1 MTTTN
6 ENYIYAEDDMG
17 VSCRFT
23 EEKGWEPLE
32 PSCLSCGARSDECN
46 CGKYILAEYIDEE
59 ESDDDDIEVLKN
71 EIKNQIIL
79 LWKDYDK
86 DGNMKDIIE
95 EFKHYYGNHDNS
107 IYYYD
112 FDMIHTSQESV
123 LCARRFVISKMENA
137 GYEIGG
143 RVMLSIAT
151 TEGLEKHLL
160 YWIMKDIDFTTISSN

>member
-71 EIKNQIIL
+71 EIKNKIIQ

-86 DGNMKDIIE
+86 DGNMEDIIY
-95 EFKHYYGNHDNS
+95 EFKLYYGNHDNS
-107 IYYYD
+107 LIYYD
-112 FDMIHTSQESV
+112 FEIDNIMCVQ
-123 LCARRFVISKMENA
+123 RFVIAKTEEAEYDLLVSD
-137 GYEIGG
+137 
-143 RVMLSIAT
+143 MLSIAT
-151 TEGLEKHLL
+151 IDGLKRHLL
-160 YWIMKDIDFTTISSN
+160 YWIMEDIDFTTISYN

>member
-59 ESDDDDIEVLKN
+59 ESDDDD
-71 EIKNQIIL
+71 
-79 LWKDYDK
+79 D
-86 DGNMKDIIE
+86 DGESDDDFTPE
-95 EFKHYYGNHDNS
+95 E
-107 IYYYD
+107 
-112 FDMIHTSQESV
+112 
-123 LCARRFVISKMENA
+123 
-137 GYEIGG
+137 
-143 RVMLSIAT
+143 
-151 TEGLEKHLL
+151 LEKLNKQFPREFL
-160 YWIMKDIDFTTISSN
+160 VKLFNDLPKI